1 MKRIFTIFAFAF
13 SILLLTGCGST
24 KKLEC
29 KKVYEE
35 YNETEVYM
43 LEYTKDGVLQSV
55 TLRLLLEDYIE
66 GELTAEEKAEL
77 NSECDEI
84 KEAGIKNLSCQVNIK
99 EKDIEMIISATG
111 IDKMS
116 PEQIEEADL
125 DDFVEYTYDE
135 LKAELIEDG
144 YTCQG

>member
-1 MKRIFTIFAFAF
+1 MKRIFTIFAFIF

-29 KKVYEE
+29 KKVYKE
-35 YNETEVYM
+35 YNETDVYM

-55 TLRLLLEDYIE
+55 TYRILLEDYIE
-66 GELTAEEKAEL
+66 GELTTSERAEL

-84 KEAGIKNLSCQVNIK
+84 KDSGIKNLSCKVNIK
-99 EKDIEMIISATG
+99 GKDVEMIISATG

-116 PEQIEEADL
+116 LEQIEEADL
-125 DDFVEYTYDE
+125 DDFTEYTYDE